1 MVQFDEQ
8 KHALVGAKG
17 SLAVLENDHV
27 AHKLVMLISSPEGTA
42 LSQPRR
48 PIGMG
53 APASVSETNVA
64 QPWGPKVVDHQTPKG
79 WP

>member
-1 MVQFDEQ
+1 MVH
-8 KHALVGAKG
+8 KNHVLVGEKA
-17 SLAVLENDHV
+17 SLAAVENDYV
-27 AHKLVMLISSPEGTA
+27 VHKLAMLISSPEGTA